1 MSAKARDW
9 INKRIG
15 SNDTKTLLDEEVY
28 PPEDLRKDKKT
39 LQMNLQ
45 DTANDLQE
53 HEQVYRK
60 YLEAGMKADSEP
72 QKKQYAQKAKFE
84 KKKYKAK
91 KRVHKADSIKL
102 GTVIT
107 IEGMREVLE
116 IQQGDEY
123 ELEAALEEVDTQELE
138 SQIIGQMADFG
149 LELEDMKQV
158 QEALDI
164 EVLDDDLETDVSEEL
179 EMMQEMEADE
189 LSDEQI
195 DLDADADDDA
205 DVDLDVD
212 IEDDDDFDMDASVS
226 IN

>member
-1 MSAKARDW
+1 MSINPRNW
-9 INKRIG
+9 IQDKIG
-15 SNDTKTLLDEEVY
+15 TNETQTLLEEEVY
-28 PPEDLRKDKKT
+28 PKEELRRDKQNLQLNLKKT
-39 LQMNLQ
+39 AKEQQ
-45 DTANDLQE
+45 Q
-53 HEQVYRK
+53 HEKK
-60 YLEAGMKADSEP
+60 YNKLLKAGMKADSES
-72 QKKQYAQKAKFE
+72 QKKQYAQKAKLE

-164 EVLDDDLETDVSEEL
+164 EVLDDDLENDVSEEL

-195 DLDADADDDA
+195 DLDADADEDA

-212 IEDDDDFDMDASVS
+212 IDDDEDINMDASVS